1 MTPAIK
7 ERQMIKSAQ
16 ENNAAAKRGLA
27 SANAQIAAVDAE
39 LNELLEKL
47 VAGTVTELFV
57 KVRELT
63 LRERRAQAEAIR
75 NAMISA
81 IKDF

>member
-1 MTPAIK
+1 MT
-7 ERQMIKSAQ
+7 KSVQ

-27 SANAQIAAVDAE
+27 VANAQIAAVDAE
-39 LNELLEKL
+39 LDDLLEKL
-47 VAGTVTELFV
+47 VAGKVTELFV

-63 LRERRAQAEAIR
+63 LRERRAQLETTR
-75 NAMISA
+75 MAMLSA